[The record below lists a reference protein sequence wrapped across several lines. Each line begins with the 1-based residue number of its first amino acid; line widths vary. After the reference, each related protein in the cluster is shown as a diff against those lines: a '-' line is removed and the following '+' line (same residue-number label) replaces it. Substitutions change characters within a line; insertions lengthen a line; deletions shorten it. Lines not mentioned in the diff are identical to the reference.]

1 MSSSFAAI
9 ATGLRSA
16 PKAPWLGHIP
26 ALDGLRGLAILMV
39 MFSHF
44 SILGGLGF
52 AATLALRFVGC
63 GAFGVDLFFVLSGFL
78 ITGIL
83 LDTKQAPHALRNFYM
98 RRTLRIFPLNY
109 AVLLAFYLFALVVPM
124 SYVHAKPAMQFQ
136 SVLHDWPWYATYT
149 SNVLIGS
156 RNNSGHGFLTV
167 TWSLS
172 IEEQYYLI
180 WAPLV
185 LMLRPRT
192 VIRLSVLL
200 LAASLAAR
208 CLFILSGASPLQI
221 YVSSICRADGLA
233 LGSYYA
239 AVVRRDGFSQRKA
252 TARAKLVLTVAL
264 PLLVF
269 LACFG
274 ALNTKSLFCRTIG
287 YTLIAGTFSQMLVL
301 AIDKQTRMA
310 WILRFRFLGWFG
322 VYSYGLYL
330 LHTPMRS
337 ALDKLW
343 PTGDA
348 WRNTAI
354 SGLASQALFTTVGIA
369 ATMILALV
377 ARRVIEEPAL
387 RLKRY
392 FPRERNE
399 EVGS

>member
-1 MSSSFAAI
+1 MSSSFAPI
-9 ATGLRSA
+9 AARLRSA
-16 PKAPWLGHIP
+16 PEAPWLGHIP

-44 SILGGLGF
+44 SIIGGIGF
-52 AATLALRFVGC
+52 AASLALRLAGC

-83 LDTKQAPHALRNFYM
+83 LDTKQTPHALRNFYV

-109 AVLLAFYLFALVVPM
+109 AVLLAFYLFALLVPL

-136 SVLHDWPWYATYT
+136 SVLQDWPWYATYT
-149 SNVLIGS
+149 SNVLIGL

-185 LMLRPRT
+185 LTLRPKT
-192 VIRLSVLL
+192 VIHLSVLL
-200 LAASLAAR
+200 LAASFAVR

-239 AVVRRDGFSQRKA
+239 AVVRREDFSQQKA
-252 TARAKLVLTVAL
+252 TARAQLVLSVAI
-264 PLLVF
+264 PLLAI

-287 YTLIAGTFSQMLVL
+287 YTLITGTFSQMLVL
-301 AIDKQTRMA
+301 AIDQETRLA
-310 WILRFRFLGWFG
+310 WILRSRFIGWLG

-330 LHTPMRS
+330 LHTPVRS
-337 ALDKLW
+337 ALDKIW
-343 PTGDA
+343 PQGDA
-348 WRNTAI
+348 WRNAAM
-354 SGLASQALFTTVGIA
+354 SGFASQALFTAVGIA
-369 ATMILALV
+369 ATMLLALA

-392 FPRERNE
+392 FPRERN
-399 EVGS
+399 

>member
-9 ATGLRSA
+9 APGLRSA
-16 PKAPWLGHIP
+16 PEAVWLGHIP

-44 SILGGLGF
+44 SIIGGIGF
-52 AATLALRFVGC
+52 VASLALRLAGC

-83 LDTKQAPHALRNFYM
+83 LDTKQTPHALRNFYM

-109 AVLLAFYLFALVVPM
+109 AVLLAFYLFALLVPL

-136 SVLHDWPWYATYT
+136 SVLQDWPWYATYT
-149 SNVLIGS
+149 SNVLIGL

-185 LMLRPRT
+185 LTLRPKT
-192 VIRLSVLL
+192 VIHLSVLL
-200 LAASLAAR
+200 LAASFAVR

-239 AVVRRDGFSQRKA
+239 AVVRREDFSQQKA
-252 TARAKLVLTVAL
+252 TARAQLVLSVAI
-264 PLLVF
+264 PLLAI

-301 AIDKQTRMA
+301 AIDQETRLA
-310 WILRFRFLGWFG
+310 WILRSRFIGWLG

-330 LHTPMRS
+330 LHTPVRS
-337 ALDKLW
+337 ALDKIW
-343 PTGDA
+343 PQGDA
-348 WRNTAI
+348 WRNAAM
-354 SGLASQALFTTVGIA
+354 SGFASQALFTAVGIA
-369 ATMILALV
+369 ATMLLALA

-392 FPRERNE
+392 FPRERN
-399 EVGS
+399 